1 MREQDL
7 KTVDINGDE
16 RIRAHRSILARKKML
31 RDVFHENFKLM
42 KSLSSKHLNN
52 DGTSLELGS
61 GATSIKSVLPN
72 VITSDVVHSE
82 FNDRRIDAMDMDISD
97 NDLSV
102 IYAQNVFHHIPAPEK
117 SLSEPDR
124 IQKQGGG
131 IILIEPFCGALAAF
145 IYSKF
150 ITEEIFDKK
159 QVGWSSDHKGPM
171 LGENQALSY
180 IVFKR
185 DRDIFEKSS
194 RSSRLW
200 KRPCYRIIYA
210 LHSLRRAQFQA
221 TYSKRSGNCSFCS

>member
-1 MREQDL
+1 ML
-7 KTVDINGDE
+7 TDIE
-16 RIRAHRSILARKKML
+16 RPSMALVAFFYH
-31 RDVFHENFKLM
+31 D
-42 KSLSSKHLNN
+42 
-52 DGTSLELGS
+52 
-61 GATSIKSVLPN
+61 
-72 VITSDVVHSE
+72 DVVHSE

-185 DRDIFEKSS
+185 DRDIFEKKFPQFQIVETAVLPNYMRYILSGGLNF
-194 RSSRLW
+194 RQLIPLAPFLFVAW
-200 KRPCYRIIYA
+200 I
-210 LHSLRRAQFQA
+210 LRRRFFVGVSDGMPDLQKPPHSGKLL
-221 TYSKRSGNCSFCS
+221 YEKRSKYEWRVFARKAIEASR

>member
-1 MREQDL
+1 
-7 KTVDINGDE
+7 
-16 RIRAHRSILARKKML
+16 ML
-31 RDVFHENFKLM
+31 RDVFDENFRLM
-42 KSLSSKHLNN
+42 KSLSSKHLND

-61 GATSIKSVLPN
+61 GAVSIKSVLPN

-82 FNDRRIDAMDMDISD
+82 FNDCRIDAMDMDISD

-117 SLSEPDR
+117 FFSEADR
-124 IQKQGGG
+124 VLKQGGG
-131 IILIEPFCGALAAF
+131 IILIEPFYGPLAAF

-171 LGENQALSY
+171 LGANQALSY

-185 DRDIFEKSS
+185 DRDIFEK
-194 RSSRLW
+194 
-200 KRPCYRIIYA
+200 KFP
-210 LHSLRRAQFQA
+210 QFQIVETA
-221 TYSKRSGNCSFCS
+221 VLPNYMRYILSGGLNFRQLIPNALAPVLFALEKIVSPLKGLFGIHYVIVIKKCN